1 MIIEKTVEKNLG
13 VACLSR
19 IYLKVGH
26 HAFCYMASHS
36 KIIETLAGQNEP
48 DTLDDFLT
56 TFSYQVTATLSVSI
70 CKTLKNQVHG
80 LAGEQNKENMPS
92 MVRLRHF
99 STKSKKCKSPLKQMM
114 KMKACREDNYPIVAT
129 FVRAGYRWT
138 PFPFEAFL
146 KGFEASR
153 WSRTNSHKKPM
164 SIWTTRSTSCTSS
177 GLWPST
183 GQNPRS

>member
-1 MIIEKTVEKNLG
+1 MSLTPW
-13 VACLSR
+13 
-19 IYLKVGH
+19 
-26 HAFCYMASHS
+26 M
-36 KIIETLAGQNEP
+36 T
-48 DTLDDFLT
+48 FLRP
-56 TFSYQVTATLSVSI
+56 SPIRWPTLSVSI

-92 MVRLRHF
+92 MVRLKHF
-99 STKSKKCKSPLKQMM
+99 STKSKKWKSPLNQMTLLCF

-183 GQNPRS
+183 GQNQDPSDSLSLSDLPT